1 MTRYAI
7 IYSHPINSYISRHL
21 NLTVKQFSERYD
33 YNQEVITHWIS
44 FGRKIESLPVSFIY
58 DLSKAANSTMSDV
71 YSKLLI
77 LEDDYDYF
85 TSMYG
90 LESAIRENRK

>member
-7 IYSHPINSYISRHL
+7 IYSHPIDSYISRYL
-21 NLTVKQFSERYD
+21 DLTIEQFSERYD
-33 YNQEVITHWIS
+33 YHPEVITHWTS

-58 DLSKAANSTMSDV
+58 DLSKAANSTMSEV

-77 LEDDYDYF
+77 LQDDYDYF

-90 LESAIRENRK
+90 LENSK